1 MFGWLASLGVEDDEM
16 WRVFNIGLGFACV
29 VASDSTPVALEALE
43 RGGTPGFV
51 AGRVVEGEGVT
62 LR

>member
-1 MFGWLASLGVEDDEM
+1 M
-16 WRVFNIGLGFACV
+16 WRVFNMGLGFAAV
-29 VASDSTPVALEALE
+29 VAAESADVALKALE

-51 AGRVVEGEGVT
+51 AGRVVEGDGVT